1 MQLHE
6 LQIKIG
12 REIKKLRTVNEM
24 TQEQV
29 AEGLH
34 LDRNAY
40 GEIERGKTDIHLS
53 RLVQIANFFA
63 VEIEDLVGSNNKA
76 VFYVNGTSNTQSN
89 LYNDYRGVSPEV
101 FALQHEL
108 DKAQLHIEHL
118 GKELSNQQKIIQLLE
133 EKAADK

>member
-6 LQIKIG
+6 LQLKIG
-12 REIKKLRTVNEM
+12 KEIKKLRTMNEM
-24 TQEQV
+24 TQEEV

-76 VFYVNGTSNTQSN
+76 VFYVAGTSNSN
-89 LYNDYRGVSPEV
+89 PIIIYIMIIAV
-101 FALQHEL
+101 FPRKCSLCIMNW
-108 DKAQLHIEHL
+108 K
-118 GKELSNQQKIIQLLE
+118 KPN
-133 EKAADK
+133 